1 MDPMQM
7 LDDSQSRAEAVIARI
22 RPEQLSLPTPCA
34 GWDVRTCVNKLVTS
48 TRFWVVSLQEGRR
61 EPTLDLGAPPDLI
74 GTDPVGSY
82 RAAAE
87 ACRAA
92 FSDPA
97 VFGRTMPA
105 PVPDLDLTGEQMLG
119 VRIFDTTVITWD
131 LATSIGVAHG
141 IEDDQAELAYQ
152 VAQIV
157 IPLVANAPDRRRFQ
171 PGPDTLE
178 RNPVERL
185 VAYTGRDPHWVPA

>member
-1 MDPMQM
+1 
-7 LDDSQSRAEAVIARI
+7 
-22 RPEQLSLPTPCA
+22 
-34 GWDVRTCVNKLVTS
+34 
-48 TRFWVVSLQEGRR
+48 
-61 EPTLDLGAPPDLI
+61 
-74 GTDPVGSY
+74 
-82 RAAAE
+82 
-87 ACRAA
+87 
-92 FSDPA
+92 
-97 VFGRTMPA
+97 MPA